1 MAYNHRTVILFWVDQ
16 VHVCILLTKLRVKWG
31 ICEGLVSRLTANCL
45 AWTRASKFA
54 IASWSNMLEAT
65 FLRSTCVLQHQ
76 QVIKL

>member
-1 MAYNHRTVILFWVDQ
+1 MAYNHRTVILFWIDQ
-16 VHVCILLTKLRVKWG
+16 VHVRILLTKLRVKQG

-54 IASWSNMLEAT
+54 IASWSNTLEAT
-65 FLRSTCVLQHQ
+65 ILRSTCVLQHQ